1 MPHTQAKFFEKIS
14 PKAAFLPMTKTKKRK
29 IGDIGEDIACK
40 YLRKKDYKIL
50 DRNFL
55 KSFGEIDIIAIKDG
69 VISFVEVKTRKN
81 DSFKPASLDV
91 DYYKKE
97 RIRKTAQ
104 AYIMEKD
111 LADFLISFDICEV
124 YLERKMIHYIKNAFG
139 E

>member
-1 MPHTQAKFFEKIS
+1 
-14 PKAAFLPMTKTKKRK
+14 MTRTNKRK
-29 IGDIGEDIACK
+29 IGDLGEDITVK
-40 YLRKKDYKIL
+40 YLRKKGYQIL

-55 KSFGEIDIIAIKDG
+55 KSFGEIDIIAIKEG

-81 DSFKPASLDV
+81 DNFKAASLDV

-97 RIRKTAQ
+97 RIKKTAQ
-104 AYIMEKD
+104 AYIIEKD

-124 YLERKMIHYIKNAFG
+124 YIEKKTIHYIKNAFG